1 MSNEGVKHKESVSH
15 DEENYDREKSVKL
28 RTVNGVVLV
37 PQPTDDP
44 ADPLV
49 RFSIECR

>member
-28 RTVNGVVLV
+28 KTANGVVLV
-37 PQPTDDP
+37 PQPTDDS

-49 RFSIECR
+49 CFPIRCK